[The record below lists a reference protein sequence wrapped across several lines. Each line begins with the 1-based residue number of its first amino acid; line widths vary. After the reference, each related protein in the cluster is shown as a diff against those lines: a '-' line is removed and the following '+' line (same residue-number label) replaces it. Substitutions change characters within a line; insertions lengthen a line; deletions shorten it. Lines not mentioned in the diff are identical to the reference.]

1 MSSNFVPNSGIAYA
15 PSPAPSLNDAIDM
28 VLALPDDGDNMNV
41 SSILQAFKVL
51 GGWTTFLKKALS
63 PYRGTR
69 LWNSVTTYTEG
80 MTVLNPGDSRIY
92 RALSES
98 TDFVPTSNPGV
109 WQRCDYANDEIQT
122 IAAKVTQSTSGI
134 TCSNGATVSA
144 ATMIAFAQGAVKVIL
159 MMIDN
164 VPNDNQTDVD
174 ISGSSTKFSSYCRG
188 AVCSPMSGGYTVGAI
203 SGYHPVTDP
212 NVFRIWVKRVGTN
225 PSMATAVGVLL
236 WGS

>member
-15 PSPAPSLNDAIDM
+15 PSPAPSLDDAIDM

-80 MTVLNPGDSRIY
+80 MSVLNPSDSRIY

-109 WQRCDYANDEIQT
+109 WQRCDYANDEIQM
-122 IAAKVTQSTSGI
+122 IAAKVTQAVSGV
-134 TCSNGATVSA
+134 TCSNGASVASLD
-144 ATMIAFAQGAVKVIL
+144 MVGFGQGAVKVI
-159 MMIDN
+159 MMVVQGVPLDN
-164 VPNDNQTDVD
+164 YTQVD
-174 ISGSSTKFSSYCRG
+174 FSGSTVKFSSYCRG
-188 AVCSPMSGGYTVGAI
+188 AVLSLMSEWFSYPATVGYNAL
-203 SGYHPVTDP
+203 SA
-212 NVFRIWVKRVGTN
+212 NAFQLWAKKVGAS
-225 PSMATAVGVLL
+225 PDSACQVGVLL
-236 WGS
+236 WGE